1 MNLKGLAL
9 KVCINYVLPYLAKIG
24 KSFISNVGKSM
35 YERLYKRFTHALER
49 LEEAINKIFET
60 EEPKKLKKRITCCK
74 LGLKFFEK
82 IKDVLDDVLCDYSAA
97 IEDAENK
104 YENITGE
111 RLVFGGDND

>member
-9 KVCINYVLPYLAKIG
+9 KVCVNYVFPYLAKIG
-24 KSFISNVGKSM
+24 KSLISNAGKSM
-35 YERLYKRFTHALER
+35 YERLYKRFTHALES

-60 EEPKKLKKRITCCK
+60 EKPKKLKKRITCCK

-97 IEDAENK
+97 IGEAENK

-111 RLVFGGDND
+111 RLDLECDND